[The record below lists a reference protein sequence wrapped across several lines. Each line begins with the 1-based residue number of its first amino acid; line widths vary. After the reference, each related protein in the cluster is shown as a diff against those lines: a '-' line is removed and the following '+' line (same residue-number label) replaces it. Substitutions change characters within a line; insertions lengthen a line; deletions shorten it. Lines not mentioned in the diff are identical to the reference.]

1 MTHQG
6 RPAEL
11 KSSTFG
17 LVTLILLAMALPSAS
32 AIADDNVIGANEYR
46 ISCQV
51 CHGEK
56 GRGDGPMAKVLTVK
70 PSDLTQISKNNG
82 GIFPLLK
89 IMHIIDG
96 RPLIAAHG
104 DGREM
109 PIWGAR
115 YKAEQGGAYGPYGGE
130 MAVRARVLEL
140 VFYVQTLQEN

>member
-11 KSSTFG
+11 KNSTFW
-17 LVTLILLAMALPSAS
+17 LVAPILLAIALPSAS
-32 AIADDNVIGANEYR
+32 AIAEDVIGADEYR

-82 GIFPLLK
+82 GTFPLLK

-115 YKAEQGGAYGPYGGE
+115 YKAEQGGKYGPYGGE

-140 VFYVQTLQEN
+140 VFYVQSLQEN